1 MGIILFQKV
10 GGGWDLNFDVK
21 YGIDAWFISCN
32 KNTYCRL
39 LVRKKYGYI
48 LLIYCRKK
56 YILFL
61 QGRMLQRSEAQSRF
75 ALYEEEEKGEQTF
88 YLQYLAL

>member
-1 MGIILFQKV
+1 MS
-10 GGGWDLNFDVK
+10 N
-21 YGIDAWFISCN
+21 IDAWFISCN

-48 LLIYCRKK
+48 LLNYCRKK

-88 YLQYLAL
+88 YLKYLAL

>member
-10 GGGWDLNFDVK
+10 GGGWDLNF
-21 YGIDAWFISCN
+21 
-32 KNTYCRL
+32 
-39 LVRKKYGYI
+39 
-48 LLIYCRKK
+48 
-56 YILFL
+56 LFL